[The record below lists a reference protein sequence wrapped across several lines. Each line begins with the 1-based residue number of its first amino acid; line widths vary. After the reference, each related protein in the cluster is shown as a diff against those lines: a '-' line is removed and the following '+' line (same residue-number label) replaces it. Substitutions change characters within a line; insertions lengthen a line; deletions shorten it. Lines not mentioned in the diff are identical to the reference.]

1 MKKLFTLIAAAL
13 MGLTA
18 SAQQVWD
25 FTVIPTQ
32 TIDGTGNI
40 EVNAGTTMPTDPN
53 AWGII
58 YNKAGVLPGSE
69 FMATSS
75 AVFEPTK
82 GLKWELL
89 GDSKMIIWRNYP
101 AEYGGVYLFFNKEA
115 GVSIPAKE
123 GQTIEF
129 VAASAKNNKTIT
141 SDGIDAPIE
150 VLFGDAAYSYATYS
164 CKATVDNPVL
174 NFQNNICIQ
183 KITVSGEGSSST
195 ATETLVATLDASTNT
210 GTNDGSTWNFKDG
223 YTITNELGNRNYSDD
238 GKYMTIGKVT
248 ASQARY
254 HKINVPAGVMV
265 SAIEMEG
272 YTNNDTPTAYSY
284 VYKIN
289 DVTYDEMFEAHEDA
303 IIANRTAKYGFP
315 NSSEKNGDGS
325 QKVATHK
332 IAIENPTAGG
342 SLNIG
347 FTGTNAVRM
356 LFRLYSGGTTGIE
369 QLETVVVPASDV
381 IYNLAGQKVGSD
393 YKGIVIKNGK
403 KFVMK

>member
-1 MKKLFTLIAAAL
+1 MKKIFTLIAAAV

-32 TIDGTGNI
+32 TVDGTGNI

-53 AWGII
+53 AWGMIF
-58 YNKAGVLPGSE
+58 NKAGILPGSE

-75 AVFEPTK
+75 AVFEPMK

-115 GVSIPAKE
+115 QVSIPAKE
-123 GQTIEF
+123 GQIIEF

-150 VLFGDAAYSYATYS
+150 VLFGDAQYSYATYS
-164 CKATVDNPVL
+164 CKATVDNPTL

-183 KITVSGEGSSST
+183 KITVSGEGST
-195 ATETLVATLDASTNT
+195 PAATETLVATLDATTNI
-210 GTNDGSTWNFKDG
+210 GGNDGAKWNFKDG

-248 ASQARY
+248 PSQARY
-254 HKINVPAGVMV
+254 HKINVPANVTV
-265 SAIEMEG
+265 SAVEIEG
-272 YTNNDTPTAYSY
+272 YTNNETATAYSY

-315 NSSEKNGDGS
+315 NSSEKNADGT
-325 QKVATHK
+325 QKIATHK
-332 IAIENPTAGG
+332 IAITNPTAGG
-342 SLNIG
+342 PLNIG
-347 FTGTNAVRM
+347 FTGTNAVRV
-356 LFRLYSGGTTGIE
+356 LFRLYSGTATGIE
-369 QLETVVVPASDV
+369 QVETVVVPAKDV
-381 IYNLAGQKVGSD
+381 IYNLAGQKVGPD

-403 KFVMK
+403 KYMNK